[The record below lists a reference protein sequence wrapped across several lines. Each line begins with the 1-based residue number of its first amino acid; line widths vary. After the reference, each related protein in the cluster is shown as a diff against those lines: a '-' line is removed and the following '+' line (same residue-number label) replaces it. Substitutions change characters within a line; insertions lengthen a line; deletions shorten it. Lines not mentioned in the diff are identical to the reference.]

1 MQRMPVSNY
10 KEDKIKYNG
19 MVNFTDDSF
28 GMVCYNDKANA
39 FRWRA
44 SERMFAIRGNII
56 TI

>member
-1 MQRMPVSNY
+1 MPVSNY

-28 GMVCYNDKANA
+28 GLVCYNDKANA